1 MNYFDISSE
10 FCLMKVCIPS
20 HLIYHHVGVTLLIV
34 ASAIIV
40 IVESLYLLQ
49 EQDYYEEKSNFT
61 PKNVDAPVYDNEEN
75 LLQHDIISKDNLLS
89 KASEVKGN
97 FASNKVK
104 LPVP

>member
-1 MNYFDISSE
+1 MI
-10 FCLMKVCIPS
+10 VCIS
-20 HLIYHHVGVTLLIV
+20 CNLIYHHVGVTLLIV

-75 LLQHDIISKDNLLS
+75 LLQHGIISKDNLLS